1 MFEREKRVFS
11 GTFSLFA
18 LGEHIIADHEYI
30 FTECEYKN
38 AHGEQSLYREKRQKI
53 PAEGEV
59 SVGK

>member
-1 MFEREKRVFS
+1 MRQPCFP

-18 LGEHIIADHEYI
+18 QGEHIIADDEYI
-30 FTECEYKN
+30 FTKGEYKN